1 LFRSGELT
9 PVWVP
14 DDMGLGHYRLCFD
27 HLAEARG
34 MTP

>member
-14 DDMGLGHYRLCFD
+14 DDMGLGHYRLRFD
-27 HLAEARG
+27 IISPKPAA
-34 MTP
+34 